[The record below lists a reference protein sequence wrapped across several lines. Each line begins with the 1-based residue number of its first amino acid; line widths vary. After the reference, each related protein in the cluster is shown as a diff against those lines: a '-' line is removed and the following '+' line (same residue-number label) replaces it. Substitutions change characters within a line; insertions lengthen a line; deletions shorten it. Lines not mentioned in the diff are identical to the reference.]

1 MTNAMKITNLNKV
14 FNYGTRYNTLKSFT
28 AKREEAIQMVR
39 VHTESVV
46 YDYCVN
52 NLHMFPSSACQV
64 SDRISF
70 CSFGG
75 LSAVIAV
82 IVNGTVD
89 AVINGFIKSYKEMKE
104 VIDPM
109 ILNAMANSELSK
121 N

>member
-1 MTNAMKITNLNKV
+1 MTNEMKISNLNKV
-14 FNYGTRYNTLKSFT
+14 FNYGTRYSALKSFT

-52 NLHMFPSSACQV
+52 NLNMFPNSACQV
-64 SDRISF
+64 SDRIAF
-70 CSFGG
+70 CSFGE

-104 VIDPM
+104 TIDPM
-109 ILNAMANSELSK
+109 IITALTNSNLN
-121 N
+121 

>member
-1 MTNAMKITNLNKV
+1 MTNEMKITNLNKV
-14 FNYGTRYNTLKSFT
+14 FNYGTRFNALKSFT

-52 NLHMFPSSACQV
+52 NLHMFPNSACQV
-64 SDRISF
+64 SDRIAF
-70 CSFGG
+70 CSFGE
-75 LSAVIAV
+75 LSPVIAV

-89 AVINGFIKSYKEMKE
+89 AVINGLIKSYKEMKE
-104 VIDPM
+104 AIDPM
-109 ILNAMANSELSK
+109 ILNAMTNSKL